1 MYYNSHYVE
10 YHDDGVKLPELQL
23 ESEPPAQLP
32 GPSPPDIVNISFL
45 GAWSEVSEHDPN
57 QSAIQV

>member
-1 MYYNSHYVE
+1 MMISYMYYNSHYVE

-45 GAWSEVSEHDPN
+45 GA
-57 QSAIQV
+57 